1 MKVPKW
7 LIGLI
12 IGMLVVQVLQFI
24 SIACL
29 IIVKEDNDKK
39 FKALGD
45 ALYVGITQD
54 EFEKQN
60 YTKPRTQSAI
70 ESVKQYYNY
79 MVR

>member
-29 IIVKEDNDKK
+29 IVVKEDNDKK
-39 FKALGD
+39 FKVLAD
-45 ALYVGITQD
+45 ALYVGITKE

-60 YTKPRTQSAI
+60 HIKENKKSAL
-70 ESVKQYYNY
+70 ENVKQYYNY
-79 MVR
+79 MVK